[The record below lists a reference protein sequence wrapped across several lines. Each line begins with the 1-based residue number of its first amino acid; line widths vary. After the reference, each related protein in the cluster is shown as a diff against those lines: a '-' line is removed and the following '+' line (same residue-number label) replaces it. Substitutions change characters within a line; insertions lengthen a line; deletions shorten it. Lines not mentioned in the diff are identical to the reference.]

1 VCNDSAAFLLH
12 VDLES
17 VLVAYSFVERGTLN
31 LTEQQLRDKQRRI
44 QEIIL
49 LSQQTNKQPKPIQ
62 DQREARM
69 QQNRYTPIDLTIY
82 PRTVY
87 RELPNV
93 PKQRRFHN

>member
-1 VCNDSAAFLLH
+1 MNNQLRVLLIIIFSIFLLG
-12 VDLES
+12 
-17 VLVAYSFVERGTLN
+17 VERGILDM
-31 LTEQQLRDKQRRI
+31 TEQQLRDKQRRI

-49 LSQQTNKQPKPIQ
+49 LSQQTNKQLKPIR

-69 QQNRYTPIDLTIY
+69 QQNRYTPINLPIY

-87 RELPNV
+87 RELPHV

>member
-1 VCNDSAAFLLH
+1 MNYNLRVLLIIIFSIFLLG
-12 VDLES
+12 
-17 VLVAYSFVERGTLN
+17 AKRGTLN
-31 LTEQQLRDKQRRI
+31 LTEQQLRDNQRRI

-49 LSQQTNKQPKPIQ
+49 LSQQTNKQPKPIR

-69 QQNRYTPIDLTIY
+69 QQNRYIPTNLMIY

>member
-1 VCNDSAAFLLH
+1 MNYNLRVLLIIICSIFLLG
-12 VDLES
+12 
-17 VLVAYSFVERGTLN
+17 AKRGTLN
-31 LTEQQLRDKQRRI
+31 LTEQQLRDNQRRI

-49 LSQQTNKQPKPIQ
+49 LSQQTNKQPKPIR

-69 QQNRYTPIDLTIY
+69 QQNRYIPTNLMVY

-93 PKQRRFHN
+93 LKQRRFHN

>member
-1 VCNDSAAFLLH
+1 MNYNLRVLLIIICSIFLLG
-12 VDLES
+12 
-17 VLVAYSFVERGTLN
+17 AKRGTLN
-31 LTEQQLRDKQRRI
+31 LTEQQLRDNQRRI

-49 LSQQTNKQPKPIQ
+49 LSQQTNKQPKPIH

-69 QQNRYTPIDLTIY
+69 QQNRYTPTNLMIY

>member
-1 VCNDSAAFLLH
+1 MNNQLRVPLTIIVSIFLLG
-12 VDLES
+12 
-17 VLVAYSFVERGTLN
+17 AERGTIDLN
-31 LTEQQLRDKQRRI
+31 EQQLRDKQRRI

-49 LSQQTNKQPKPIQ
+49 LSQRTNKQPKPIR

-69 QQNRYTPIDLTIY
+69 QQNRYTPTNLTVY

-87 RELPNV
+87 RELPHV

>member
-1 VCNDSAAFLLH
+1 MNYNLRVLLIIICSIFLLG
-12 VDLES
+12 
-17 VLVAYSFVERGTLN
+17 AKRGTLN
-31 LTEQQLRDKQRRI
+31 LTEQQLRDNQRRI

-49 LSQQTNKQPKPIQ
+49 LSQQTNKQPKPIR

-69 QQNRYTPIDLTIY
+69 QQNRYTPTNLMVY

>member
-1 VCNDSAAFLLH
+1 MNNQLRVPLVIIVSIFLLG
-12 VDLES
+12 
-17 VLVAYSFVERGTLN
+17 AERGTLDLN
-31 LTEQQLRDKQRRI
+31 EQQLRDKQRRI

-49 LSQQTNKQPKPIQ
+49 LSQRTNKQPKPIR

-69 QQNRYTPIDLTIY
+69 QQNRYTPTNLTVY

-87 RELPNV
+87 RELPHV

>member
-1 VCNDSAAFLLH
+1 MNNQLRILLIIIVSIFLLG
-12 VDLES
+12 
-17 VLVAYSFVERGTLN
+17 VERGTLN

-49 LSQQTNKQPKPIQ
+49 LSQQTNKQPKPIR
-62 DQREARM
+62 DLREARM
-69 QQNRYTPIDLTIY
+69 QQNRYTPVNLTVY

>member
-1 VCNDSAAFLLH
+1 MNYNLKVLLIIICSIFLLG
-12 VDLES
+12 
-17 VLVAYSFVERGTLN
+17 AKRGTLN
-31 LTEQQLRDKQRRI
+31 LTEQQLRDNQRRI

-49 LSQQTNKQPKPIQ
+49 LSQQTNKQPKPIR

-69 QQNRYTPIDLTIY
+69 QQNRYTPTNLMIY

>member
-1 VCNDSAAFLLH
+1 MNYNLRVLLIIICFIFLLG
-12 VDLES
+12 
-17 VLVAYSFVERGTLN
+17 AKRGTLN
-31 LTEQQLRDKQRRI
+31 LTEQQLRDNQRRI

-49 LSQQTNKQPKPIQ
+49 LSQQTNKQPKPIR

-69 QQNRYTPIDLTIY
+69 QQNRYTPTNLMIY

>member
-1 VCNDSAAFLLH
+1 MNYNLKVLLIIICSIFLLG
-12 VDLES
+12 
-17 VLVAYSFVERGTLN
+17 AKRGTLN
-31 LTEQQLRDKQRRI
+31 LTEQQLRDNQRRI

-49 LSQQTNKQPKPIQ
+49 LSQQTNKQPKPIR

-69 QQNRYTPIDLTIY
+69 QQNRYTPTNLMVY

>member
-1 VCNDSAAFLLH
+1 MNYNLRALLIIICSIFLLG
-12 VDLES
+12 
-17 VLVAYSFVERGTLN
+17 AKRGTLN
-31 LTEQQLRDKQRRI
+31 LTEQQLRDNQRRI

-49 LSQQTNKQPKPIQ
+49 LSQQTNKQPKPIR

-69 QQNRYTPIDLTIY
+69 QQNRYTPTNLMIY

>member
-1 VCNDSAAFLLH
+1 MNYNLKVLLIIICSIFLLG
-12 VDLES
+12 
-17 VLVAYSFVERGTLN
+17 AKRGTLN
-31 LTEQQLRDKQRRI
+31 LTEQQLRDNQKRI

-49 LSQQTNKQPKPIQ
+49 LSQQTNKQPKPIR

-69 QQNRYTPIDLTIY
+69 QQNRYTPTNLMIY

>member
-1 VCNDSAAFLLH
+1 MNNQLRVPLVIIVSIFLLG
-12 VDLES
+12 
-17 VLVAYSFVERGTLN
+17 AERGTLDLN
-31 LTEQQLRDKQRRI
+31 EQQLRDKQRRI

-49 LSQQTNKQPKPIQ
+49 LSQRTNKQPKPIR

-69 QQNRYTPIDLTIY
+69 QQNRYIPINLTVY

-87 RELPNV
+87 RELPHV

>member
-1 VCNDSAAFLLH
+1 MNYNLKVLLIIICSIFLLG
-12 VDLES
+12 
-17 VLVAYSFVERGTLN
+17 AKRGTLN
-31 LTEQQLRDKQRRI
+31 LTEQQLRDNQKRI

-49 LSQQTNKQPKPIQ
+49 LSQQTNKQPKPIR

-69 QQNRYTPIDLTIY
+69 QQNRYTPTNLMVY

>member
-1 VCNDSAAFLLH
+1 MNNQLRVPLVIIVSIFLLG
-12 VDLES
+12 
-17 VLVAYSFVERGTLN
+17 AERGTLDLN
-31 LTEQQLRDKQRRI
+31 EQQLRDKQRRI

-49 LSQQTNKQPKPIQ
+49 LSQRTNKQPKPIR

-69 QQNRYTPIDLTIY
+69 QQTRYTPINLTVY

-87 RELPNV
+87 RELPHV

>member
-1 VCNDSAAFLLH
+1 MNYNLRVLLIIICSIFLLG
-12 VDLES
+12 
-17 VLVAYSFVERGTLN
+17 AKRGTLN
-31 LTEQQLRDKQRRI
+31 LTEKQLRDNQRRI

-49 LSQQTNKQPKPIQ
+49 LSQQTNKQPKPIR

-69 QQNRYTPIDLTIY
+69 QQNRYTPTNLMIY

>member
-1 VCNDSAAFLLH
+1 MNNQLRIFLVFIVSVFLLG
-12 VDLES
+12 
-17 VLVAYSFVERGTLN
+17 VERGTLD

-44 QEIIL
+44 QEIII
-49 LSQQTNKQPKPIQ
+49 LSQQTNKQPRPIR

-69 QQNRYTPIDLTIY
+69 QQNRYTPINLTVY

-93 PKQRRFHN
+93 LKQKRFHN

>member
-1 VCNDSAAFLLH
+1 MNNQLRVPLVIIVSIFLLG
-12 VDLES
+12 
-17 VLVAYSFVERGTLN
+17 AERGPLDLN
-31 LTEQQLRDKQRRI
+31 EQQLRDKQRRI

-49 LSQQTNKQPKPIQ
+49 LSQRTNKQPKPIR

-69 QQNRYTPIDLTIY
+69 QQNRYTPTNLTVY

-87 RELPNV
+87 RELPHV

>member
-1 VCNDSAAFLLH
+1 MNNQLRVPLVIIVSIFLLG
-12 VDLES
+12 
-17 VLVAYSFVERGTLN
+17 AERGTLD

-49 LSQQTNKQPKPIQ
+49 LSQQMNKQPKPVQ

-69 QQNRYTPIDLTIY
+69 QQNRYTPINLTVY

-87 RELPNV
+87 RELPHV

>member
-1 VCNDSAAFLLH
+1 MNYQLRVLLIIIVSMFLLG
-12 VDLES
+12 
-17 VLVAYSFVERGTLN
+17 VERGILDM
-31 LTEQQLRDKQRRI
+31 TEQQLRDKQRRI

-49 LSQQTNKQPKPIQ
+49 LSQQTNKQPKPIR

-69 QQNRYTPIDLTIY
+69 QQNRYTPINLPIY

-87 RELPNV
+87 RELPHV

>member
-1 VCNDSAAFLLH
+1 MNNQLRVPLVIIVSIFLLG
-12 VDLES
+12 
-17 VLVAYSFVERGTLN
+17 AERGTLDLN
-31 LTEQQLRDKQRRI
+31 EQQLRDKQRRI

-49 LSQQTNKQPKPIQ
+49 LSQRTNKQPKTIR

-69 QQNRYTPIDLTIY
+69 QQNRYTPTNLTVY

-87 RELPNV
+87 RELPHV

>member
-1 VCNDSAAFLLH
+1 MNYNLRVLLIIICSIFLLG
-12 VDLES
+12 
-17 VLVAYSFVERGTLN
+17 AKRGTLN
-31 LTEQQLRDKQRRI
+31 LTEQQLRDNQRRI

-49 LSQQTNKQPKPIQ
+49 LSQQTNKQPNPIR

-69 QQNRYTPIDLTIY
+69 QQNRYTPTNLMIY

>member
-1 VCNDSAAFLLH
+1 MNYNLRVLLIIICSIFLLG
-12 VDLES
+12 
-17 VLVAYSFVERGTLN
+17 AKRGTLN
-31 LTEQQLRDKQRRI
+31 LTEQQLRDNQKRI

-49 LSQQTNKQPKPIQ
+49 LSQQTNKQPKPIR

-69 QQNRYTPIDLTIY
+69 QQNRYTPTNLMIY

>member
-1 VCNDSAAFLLH
+1 MNNQLRVPLIIIVSIFLLG
-12 VDLES
+12 
-17 VLVAYSFVERGTLN
+17 AERGILDLN
-31 LTEQQLRDKQRRI
+31 EQQLRDKQRRI

-49 LSQQTNKQPKPIQ
+49 LSQRTNKQPKPIR

-69 QQNRYTPIDLTIY
+69 QQNRYTPTNLTVY

-87 RELPNV
+87 RELPHV

>member
-1 VCNDSAAFLLH
+1 MNYNLRVLLIIICSIFLLG
-12 VDLES
+12 
-17 VLVAYSFVERGTLN
+17 AKRGTLN
-31 LTEQQLRDKQRRI
+31 LTEQQLRDNQKRI

-49 LSQQTNKQPKPIQ
+49 LSQQTNKQPKPIR

-69 QQNRYTPIDLTIY
+69 QQNRYTPTNLMVY

>member
-1 VCNDSAAFLLH
+1 MNYNLRVLLIIICSIFLLG
-12 VDLES
+12 
-17 VLVAYSFVERGTLN
+17 AKRGTLN
-31 LTEQQLRDKQRRI
+31 LTEQQLRDNQRRI

-49 LSQQTNKQPKPIQ
+49 LSQQTNKQPKPIR

-69 QQNRYTPIDLTIY
+69 QQNRYTPANLMIY

>member
-1 VCNDSAAFLLH
+1 MNYSLRVLLIIICSIFLLG
-12 VDLES
+12 
-17 VLVAYSFVERGTLN
+17 AKRGTLN
-31 LTEQQLRDKQRRI
+31 LTEQQLRDNQRRI

-49 LSQQTNKQPKPIQ
+49 LSQQTNKQPKPIR

-69 QQNRYTPIDLTIY
+69 QQNRYTPTNLMVY

>member
-1 VCNDSAAFLLH
+1 MNYNLRILLIIICSIFLLG
-12 VDLES
+12 
-17 VLVAYSFVERGTLN
+17 AKRGTLN
-31 LTEQQLRDKQRRI
+31 LTEQQLRDNQRRI

-49 LSQQTNKQPKPIQ
+49 LSQQTNKQPKPIR

-69 QQNRYTPIDLTIY
+69 QQNRYTSTNLMIY

>member
-1 VCNDSAAFLLH
+1 MKNQLIILLIIIISII
-12 VDLES
+12 L
-17 VLVAYSFVERGTLN
+17 LGLERGTLD
-31 LTEQQLRDKQRRI
+31 LTEQQLREKQRRI

-49 LSQQTNKQPKPIQ
+49 LSQRTNKQPKPIR

-69 QQNRYTPIDLTIY
+69 QQNRYTPTNLTVY

-87 RELPNV
+87 RELPHV

>member
-1 VCNDSAAFLLH
+1 MNYNLRVLLMIICSIFLLG
-12 VDLES
+12 
-17 VLVAYSFVERGTLN
+17 AKRGTLN
-31 LTEQQLRDKQRRI
+31 LTEQQLRDNQRRI

-49 LSQQTNKQPKPIQ
+49 LSQQTNKQPKPIR

-69 QQNRYTPIDLTIY
+69 QQNRYTPTNLMIY

>member
-1 VCNDSAAFLLH
+1 MNYNLRALLIIICSIFLLG
-12 VDLES
+12 
-17 VLVAYSFVERGTLN
+17 AKRGTLN
-31 LTEQQLRDKQRRI
+31 LTEQQLRDNQRRI

-49 LSQQTNKQPKPIQ
+49 LSQQTNKQPKPIR

-69 QQNRYTPIDLTIY
+69 QQNRYTPTNLVIY